1 MYGGKKKERKKT
13 SFTGEKGKKKKKT
26 QTNEKQIQKPR
37 NLIYFLNSA
46 YGHFSPQTGLTAL
59 PQVLVCNFR
68 NICELVQFLWNII
81 YIQDAVFNDL
91 VA

>member
-1 MYGGKKKERKKT
+1 MYGGKKET
-13 SFTGEKGKKKKKT
+13 SFTGETEKRKEKKKRL
-26 QTNEKQIQKPR
+26 TNERQIQKPR
-37 NLIYFLNSA
+37 ILIYFLNSA

-68 NICELVQFLWNII
+68 NICDLVKFLWNII
-81 YIQDAVFNDL
+81 YIQDIVFDDL

>member
-1 MYGGKKKERKKT
+1 MGEKKKKERKPL
-13 SFTGEKGKKKKKT
+13 SQERKGKKKKT